1 MYRENLHRQQFYH
14 KYIFRLEEGICFLS
28 FNLKNHRFL
37 CLQKA
42 LGKKNDIFFKTDN
55 IYMYQCINVIGFKY
69 ISALSN

>member
-28 FNLKNHRFL
+28 FNLNNHRFFMSS
-37 CLQKA
+37 KSFR
-42 LGKKNDIFFKTDN
+42 KKNYIFFKTDN
-55 IYMYQCINVIGFKY
+55 MYMYQCINVIGFKY

>member
-28 FNLKNHRFL
+28 FNLNNHRFFMSSKSL
-37 CLQKA
+37 R
-42 LGKKNDIFFKTDN
+42 KKNDIFFKTDN
-55 IYMYQCINVIGFKY
+55 MYMYQCINVIGFKY